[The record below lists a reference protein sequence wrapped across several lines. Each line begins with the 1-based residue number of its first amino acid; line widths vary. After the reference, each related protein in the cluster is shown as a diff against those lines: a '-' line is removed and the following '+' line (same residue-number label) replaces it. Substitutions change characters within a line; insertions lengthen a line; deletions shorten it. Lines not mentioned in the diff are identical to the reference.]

1 MGKLGTVVTVSEIP
15 LAYHEWE
22 TDRLYTGGM
31 HTGCAGLRSS
41 EPRDSDSNKV
51 EDEDQHSRSTS
62 DLYPSTLFLPSL
74 FLTCVQ
80 ASTHIHTHSSV

>member
-15 LAYHEWE
+15 AAYHEWE
-22 TDRLYTGGM
+22 TDRLHTGGVQ
-31 HTGCAGLRSS
+31 TGCAGLRSS

-74 FLTCVQ
+74 SLSHMHAGKHT
-80 ASTHIHTHSSV
+80 HTHSQ